1 MAVSSSVSELCIQLI
16 SSAFQRCR
24 VSDDICRLS
33 VLLKSSPASDL
44 PIIQISIS
52 DTGIGS
58 SLEEFQNLRCRMEA
72 INAEIWDG
80 LLSVT
85 TTSFCDNE
93 VYHYLLNLRE
103 TISSR
108 RLTRLPSNPKN
119 GTKFS
124 GTEARLS
131 ISERL
136 DILVSQIN
144 CFFHKILI
152 LKISNV
158 AIEMVVEREDVPGS
172 HSEHFF
178 LADDSYPLPF
188 SISNVEHLTS
198 GLEDY
203 VLKHG
208 HMLNQ
213 TCNSCFP
220 TGENLKVGNG
230 TACSLESHRSS
241 GPGLM
246 MEVVIIISELEPT
259 CPSYGKCSS
268 KTDVLY
274 FEDFKPC
281 PISESLQNAL
291 TSIDWKSYGLTLGN
305 NVDEGGNLPIGANLP
320 AHTRMVMV
328 LHCYHKQEVISP
340 SARPM
345 TRTNRH
351 LIKRAVKLALDD
363 LKEKHAGIL
372 VRSYAPD
379 LARSIAGL
387 VLSSNDPDFQEE
399 CFSLLGL
406 QSREIRGETVE
417 EIIKEKIIS
426 IIDVNDKKSQRSKDV
441 AVAPLLFEG
450 DCFWNSNSQDMEFEE
465 VECVDFY
472 EYDDPFGICFLR

>member
-119 GTKFS
+119 GTKFRHAIYFY

-144 CFFHKILI
+144 CFFHK
-152 LKISNV
+152 NV

-246 MEVVIIISELEPT
+246 MEVV
-259 CPSYGKCSS
+259 
-268 KTDVLY
+268 LY

-305 NVDEGGNLPIGANLP
+305 NVDEG
-320 AHTRMVMV
+320 
-328 LHCYHKQEVISP
+328 VISP

-372 VRSYAPD
+372 VSENAIKVRSYAPD

-465 VECVDFY
+465 GEDAFSY
-472 EYDDPFGICFLR
+472 FD